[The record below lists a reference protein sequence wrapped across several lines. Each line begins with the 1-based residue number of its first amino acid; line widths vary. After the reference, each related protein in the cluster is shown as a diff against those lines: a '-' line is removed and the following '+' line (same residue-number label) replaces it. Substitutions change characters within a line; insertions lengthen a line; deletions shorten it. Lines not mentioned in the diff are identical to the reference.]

1 MFLPK
6 NDDHFSPKGKY
17 GNVQQALTETAGCTL
32 CVAGRHSDLLA
43 LSVTE
48 GGAAYCKACKNG
60 RYSTAIGASKEV
72 TCSKSFKLF
81 RFFIENT
88 ADNFFLFFFVFFLFF
103 FYILFYFMFFV
114 LFLYLEDR

>member
-1 MFLPK
+1 M
-6 NDDHFSPKGKY
+6 
-17 GNVQQALTETAGCTL
+17 QQALTETAGCTL

-60 RYSTAIGASKEV
+60 RYSTAIGAYKEV

-81 RFFIENT
+81 SFFIENT
-88 ADNFFLFFFVFFLFF
+88 ADNFFLFFFCFCFCYLFQSC
-103 FYILFYFMFFV
+103 LFHWSIFNNFRFKQTGELRCV
-114 LFLYLEDR
+114 